1 LIANP
6 VVRLMMIYLLTPDPS
21 NKQVKTI
28 EARLHEIVP
37 ELRKIK
43 KVEDIAQEINGQN
56 NQKIIVIFVSPSI
69 AAEGIDNL
77 INISRRYR
85 ERIFFIL
92 VSNDISATDYKR
104 LIQSG
109 GADWVGASSSLQEI
123 HEIIYKQTTTSNR
136 PAEGD
141 VQKDAR
147 PTVISFL
154 PCAGGVGN
162 TTIALEVALQIK
174 RSKAS
179 RAWKI
184 CYFDLDFQTSH
195 VCDLLDIEARLQI
208 TEISEQPERLDE
220 QLFELFVSHHS
231 SGLDV
236 FAAPRSKL
244 DPCEIDVEAL
254 DGLLDMVSEK
264 YDLVVFD
271 LPVAWYAW
279 TAAMIEGSNAIVLTG
294 INTIPCLRQIRT
306 TLDAVLAIKTSS
318 TQTAIAINRVSQRL
332 LGGIKRRQH
341 VEAVLAGE
349 KLFYI
354 QEDPYAVERANTGTP
369 ASLGGTGGRVKQFRA
384 LASFCAKLR
393 QSASGLV
400 AS

>member
-1 LIANP
+1 
-6 VVRLMMIYLLTPDPS
+6 MMIYLLTPDPS
-21 NKQVKTI
+21 NKQVKAI

-56 NQKIIVIFVSPSI
+56 NEKIIVIFVSPSI

-85 ERIFFIL
+85 QRSFFIL

-123 HEIIYKQTTTSNR
+123 PEIIYKTTTSNR
-136 PAEGD
+136 LAEGN
-141 VQKDAR
+141 VQPDAG

-208 TEISEQPERLDE
+208 TEISDQPERLDE

-254 DGLLDMVSEK
+254 DSLMDMISEK
-264 YDLVVFD
+264 YDLIIFD

-279 TAAMIEGSNAIVLTG
+279 TASMIKGSNGIVLTG

-318 TQTAIAINRVSQRL
+318 AQTAIAINRVSPRL

-369 ASLGGTGGRVKQFRA
+369 ASLGGTGGRVKQFGA

-400 AS
+400 PS